1 MERPSKRVQMTLP
14 PQHPVAELLDEAFKA
29 FFLKREQRLRP
40 MPQQEP
46 FNMLAQ
52 MRRLNELNDLVA
64 THSDFSVYADLPHN
78 LQGLVRQFTP
88 HPVSL
93 LLEEARFV
101 CCELKHLRSNWPREQ
116 ACRLAY
122 AEYVRDKHV
131 RVAHFEWLQDR
142 GNYGAWRRS
151 DVTVDDFDNDD
162 DTPRGYPPTT
172 PYDYE
177 EGY

>member
-1 MERPSKRVQMTLP
+1 MERPAKRMRMSTP
-14 PQHPVAELLDEAFKA
+14 HPVAELLDEAFKA

-46 FNMLAQ
+46 FNMLAE

-101 CCELKHLRSNWPREQ
+101 WWELRHMRRNWPHVQ
-116 ACRLAY
+116 KCRLLY
-122 AEYVRDKHV
+122 AESVRDKNA

-142 GNYGAWRRS
+142 DNHGAWRRS
-151 DVTVDDFDNDD
+151 GVTTGDFYDD
-162 DTPRGYPPTT
+162 DTPRGIPGDA
-172 PYDYE
+172 YDYGE
-177 EGY
+177 Y